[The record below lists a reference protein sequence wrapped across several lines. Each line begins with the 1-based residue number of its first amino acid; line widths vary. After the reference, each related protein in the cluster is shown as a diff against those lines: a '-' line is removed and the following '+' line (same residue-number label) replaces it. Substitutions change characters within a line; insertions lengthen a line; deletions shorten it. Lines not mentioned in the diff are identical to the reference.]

1 MALGDNERQ
10 NVYVS
15 HACSHL
21 VFKPKE
27 PILVLYTHF
36 TDNIAAAH
44 QYKHCE
50 QLTDHQAGSP
60 MCSLPNS
67 EGHPL
72 DAHPAT
78 MSPRHGPQ
86 RLCIS
91 IQHVMQVGTFSIRCL
106 LLQAFNP

>member
-1 MALGDNERQ
+1 MALRVNERQ

-15 HACSHL
+15 HAYSHL

-27 PILVLYTHF
+27 TILVLYTHF
-36 TDNIAAAH
+36 TDNIAEAH
-44 QYKHCE
+44 QYKYCE
-50 QLTDHQAGSP
+50 QLTDGQAGSP
-60 MCSLPNS
+60 MRSLPNS

-78 MSPRHGPQ
+78 VSPRRGPQ

-91 IQHVMQVGTFSIRCL
+91 TQHVMQAGTFSIRCL